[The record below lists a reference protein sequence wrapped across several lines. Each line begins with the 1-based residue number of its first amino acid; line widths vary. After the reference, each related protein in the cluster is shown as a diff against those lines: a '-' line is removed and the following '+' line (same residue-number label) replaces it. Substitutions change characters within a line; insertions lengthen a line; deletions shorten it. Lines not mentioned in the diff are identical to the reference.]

1 MRTNIQMKLVLF
13 SYKDL
18 HKLLPEVSDVIMKC
32 TLSDSAFQGTWE
44 SSMEELRKVDQ
55 ESESLKKSLLSTG
68 STSRQKNAGCT

>member
-1 MRTNIQMKLVLF
+1 MRTNIQMKLVF
-13 SYKDL
+13 SFFKDL

-32 TLSDSAFQGTWE
+32 TLSDTAFEGTWE

-68 STSRQKNAGCT
+68 STSRQRNAGCT